1 MPMLTVTVN
10 KPPQLT
16 RYISTTALQ
25 PQVTDQT
32 LTIYSGVTAN
42 YSVASQLV
50 KLSTNLFVV
59 YVTISPK
66 LDRSRVAAFYFER
79 LNDGTVTRRRANHNA
94 VKSALYSNQLQ
105 FSL

>member
-1 MPMLTVTVN
+1 MPVLTVTVN
-10 KPPQLT
+10 RPPQLT
-16 RYISTTALQ
+16 RYISTTALR
-25 PQVTDQT
+25 PQVSGNA
-32 LTIYSGVTAN
+32 LTIFSGVTPN
-42 YSVASQLV
+42 YAVASQLV
-50 KLSTNLFVV
+50 QLSANLFVV

-66 LDRSRVAAFYFER
+66 LDRKRVTAFYFER